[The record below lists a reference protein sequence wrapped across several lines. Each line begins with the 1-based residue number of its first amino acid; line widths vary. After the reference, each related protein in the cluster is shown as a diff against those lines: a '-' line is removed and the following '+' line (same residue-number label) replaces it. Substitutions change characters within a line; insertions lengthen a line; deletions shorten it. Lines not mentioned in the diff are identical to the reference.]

1 MSFPDIKLII
11 ILFLTMAVFF
21 MYREIVTIKTKL
33 NTLYLSHQNLKNNIS
48 NTSCKLIN
56 NNFSNNINDTTYDE
70 FSNNTYDEFLNNTY
84 DEFSDNTYDKVSN
97 LISSQVNKNNNFFG
111 EGIIKTISI
120 PLDSYN
126 MVKLNSYHEYI
137 YDHALERIDS
147 PTQVQTESLIQ
158 VQTDS
163 PKQVQNE
170 LLIQEQTDSP
180 TQVQNELLIQE
191 QTDSPTQVQTEL
203 LIQQQTDSPTQVQTE
218 LLIQVQNYSP
228 TQVQNYSPTQVQTD
242 SPTQVQNYSPTQVQN
257 YSPTQVQNYSPTQV
271 QTELLIQV
279 QNYSPTQ
286 VQNYSPTQVQT
297 ELLIQEQ
304 TDLSKNLAV
313 NESEISN
320 HTEIYS
326 NDESLNNSSFITS
339 LILSKP
345 NNKNIKDLN
354 KIKLPEL
361 QDLAISYKI
370 SLQNNNKKKTKT
382 ELITDIKKYLSNKNI

>member
-228 TQVQNYSPTQVQTD
+228 TQVQNYSPTQVQT
-242 SPTQVQNYSPTQVQN
+242 
-257 YSPTQVQNYSPTQV
+257 
-271 QTELLIQV
+271 
-279 QNYSPTQ
+279 
-286 VQNYSPTQVQT
+286 